1 MPRPILQHTKQ
12 MRLLLTFAVKAEFSP
27 WSSRHPFVPYEFEN
41 WERRRDF
48 DLFKANIGSTEAT
61 VLLTGI
67 GGENA
72 DLALRSIPLESYDV
86 CISTGLAGALEA
98 GLESGD
104 VVVARA
110 AKTLDKKLKIVSDSA
125 LVDCA
130 VACGAWP
137 AKSSITVEEIA
148 VTAEEKEEL
157 GSRGSIVEMETAY
170 ILAAAEKKHVPA
182 VVIRAISDAV
192 DEDLPLDFARILDSR
207 GRVKAGGLL
216 REVGLHP
223 YRIGPLIKFARQS
236 REAAVKLADFLN
248 RYVPAIAD
256 RPIGVGCKNVEEVSA
271 T

>member
-1 MPRPILQHTKQ
+1 
-12 MRLLLTFAVKAEFSP
+12 MRVLVTFAVKSEFSP

-41 WERRRDF
+41 WENRRDF

-67 GGENA
+67 GGESA
-72 DLALRSIPLESYDV
+72 DRALRSISVESYDL

-98 GLESGD
+98 GLEPGD

-110 AKTLDKKLKIVSDSA
+110 AKTLDKRLKLASDIA
-125 LVDCA
+125 LVDFA
-130 VACGAWP
+130 VACGAWSG
-137 AKSSITVEEIA
+137 KSSITVDRIA
-148 VTAEEKEEL
+148 ATAEEKEKL

-170 ILAAAEKKHVPA
+170 ILAAAEKQHVPA
-182 VVIRAISDAV
+182 VAIRAISDAV

-207 GRVKAGGLL
+207 GRLKVGGLL
-216 REVGLHP
+216 REVGLRP

-236 REAAVKLADFLN
+236 RAAAVKLADFLD
-248 RYVPAIAD
+248 RYFRAIAE
-256 RPIGVGCKNVEEVSA
+256 RSSKVGSRSVEEVSA